1 MMREEFGVR
10 KVLTV
15 KGSCDLEGT
24 MEGFQKLGRIAD
36 GVRFSKVQIHIGMC
50 FQGMRHDCGFLGIL
64 CLMHEDK
71 GHNEICVHAL
81 QD

>member
-15 KGSCDLEGT
+15 KGSCDLEDT

-36 GVRFSKVQIHIGMC
+36 GVR
-50 FQGMRHDCGFLGIL
+50 
-64 CLMHEDK
+64 LMWK
-71 GHNEICVHAL
+71 SI
-81 QD
+81 